1 MVIPSTALLTC
12 TQGCKRWQICMCE
25 DCYQHQEEHMDLVSL
40 IMFSQTNQ
48 SHWLFFKSYFV
59 SGNYR
64 LCYMH
69 LSCRFIVRI
78 IMVIIII
85 IIIIIDHNDLVNS
98 MSCLQPVSG
107 PINGARP
114 PTVLQLY
121 IVITV
126 IKIIIIVVIIIV
138 IIIVI
143 IVIFVIIIVV
153 TVKAS

>member
-121 IVITV
+121 IIV
-126 IKIIIIVVIIIV
+126 VVIIIV
-138 IIIVI
+138 IIIIGI
-143 IVIFVIIIVV
+143 IVNVNIIMTIVKVI
-153 TVKAS
+153 VK

>member
-1 MVIPSTALLTC
+1 
-12 TQGCKRWQICMCE
+12 
-25 DCYQHQEEHMDLVSL
+25 
-40 IMFSQTNQ
+40 
-48 SHWLFFKSYFV
+48 
-59 SGNYR
+59 
-64 LCYMH
+64 MH

-126 IKIIIIVVIIIV
+126 IFVIIIVVIIVI

-143 IVIFVIIIVV
+143 IVIIILIIIIVRSLSHISAWWV
-153 TVKAS
+153 GVFGLQLTHGHIDIKTTNTELEQK